1 MSSKRWL
8 SFTETTVPEAL
19 IGIRQFKLNKYSF
32 WLNIFSS
39 DKAKNVSIASYDE
52 AF

>member
-1 MSSKRWL
+1 MII
-8 SFTETTVPEAL
+8 A
-19 IGIRQFKLNKYSF
+19 RQFKLNKYSF

-39 DKAKNVSIASYDE
+39 DKAKNVDIASYDE